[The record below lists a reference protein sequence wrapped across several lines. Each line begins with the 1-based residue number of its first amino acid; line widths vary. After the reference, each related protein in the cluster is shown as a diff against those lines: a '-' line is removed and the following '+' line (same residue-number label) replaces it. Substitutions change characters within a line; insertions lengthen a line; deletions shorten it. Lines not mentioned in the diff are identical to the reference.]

1 MWLCACALSGLGL
14 LPSSARCHRPLLSQ
28 EPGGDSID
36 RSPQDGSLAPEPLL
50 IGLLPSATLSDW
62 SILARV
68 LPARWL

>member
-1 MWLCACALSGLGL
+1 MWLCAGSVWPPI
-14 LPSSARCHRPLLSQ
+14 LPSSARCHRPLVSQ

-36 RSPQDGSLAPEPLL
+36 RSPQDGSLASELAL
-50 IGLLPSATLSDW
+50 IGWLPSATVSDW